1 VTEFASRAAEKVR
14 KQHSLASAV
23 MVFVRTSPFRQDAQY
38 SRSVVVPLLRPAAD
52 TGAIVRAAVL
62 GLRAIVS
69 LEVRQYPKTENT
81 VVTVRTPYPG
91 ASSELVKG
99 FITTPLQQA
108 IAEAD
113 GIDYITSSSKQGLST
128 IEVYMRLNYDAHA
141 AVAEIQAKVA
151 SQRGVLP
158 EQADDPII
166 ESVTGDATSLMYI
179 AFYSA
184 QMNRQQIADYLLR
197 VVRPQLQAIPGVS
210 KAQIFGNQA
219 SIKLARRGWVQ
230 PSLPFGG
237 LTLRQSPRPIIR
249 RSLNF

>member
-1 VTEFASRAAEKVR
+1 
-14 KQHSLASAV
+14 
-23 MVFVRTSPFRQDAQY
+23 M
-38 SRSVVVPLLRPAAD
+38 
-52 TGAIVRAAVL
+52 VL
-62 GLRAIVS
+62 GLRAITS
-69 LEVRQYPKTENT
+69 LELRQYPKTENT
-81 VVTVRTPYPG
+81 VVTIRTPYPG

-108 IAEAD
+108 VAEAD

-219 SIKLARRGWVQ
+219 FAMRIWLDPRRMAEHNVTASDVRRVLEQNNYLVGPGSTRGAGSHGPISSRSI
-230 PSLPFGG
+230 LPG
-237 LTLRQSPRPIIR
+237 R
-249 RSLNF
+249 